1 MSVFC
6 PTPTQH
12 IHVPAV
18 AEPQT
23 YDILLMQK
31 RYRFRNLAHLL
42 GAADVSKAGDRIAGL
57 AAADEIEREA
67 ARTLLSQQTLQHLYD
82 TPLTDA
88 EGRIDSVMRINYD
101 IDMAIFATLRHMT
114 LGQLKD
120 LMLASKGPRI
130 RELGTALTGVMVA
143 AVTKL
148 LDVHELI
155 LLAKRLKHG
164 ASAQARTRVGLAGTL
179 SSRLQPNHPTDN
191 LAGISLL
198 TYAGLSMGA
207 GDALLGLNPAI
218 DTVDNISAVLHHLD
232 KLRRETGAPTQIC
245 VLSHIKT
252 QMACLQEGA
261 PVEIIFQS
269 LAGTERTLTDEFDV
283 TVELL
288 DQACALM
295 QTHGPLRDTGA
306 ENVMYFETGQG
317 SELTYN
323 KHNGLDMATCEA
335 LCYGLARRYRPFMVN
350 NVTGFIGP
358 ETHLDNFEMT
368 YSCLQDH
375 LMGKLMGL
383 PMGMAPCFT
392 LHSQVT
398 AEGQQMA
405 TELLAAAGANFFMD
419 VYLGNDRMLAYFDTS
434 GHDDQTLREIHEL
447 EPAPEYLSWAMDK
460 GIFVRDEDGG
470 LERGPN
476 WGKPEQFC
484 ASESDYQRLLESVP
498 AAYGFDNAGPR
509 PSNQVARTLR
519 SNQAV
524 AREAIYA
531 DLNVKQL
538 TDTLGFRQLVTRADS
553 REMHLSNPE
562 TGSYLDTHCR
572 LSLSPEF
579 TDVQILVTD
588 GLSAEAVHHNIEQLL
603 PVLQDGLQSR
613 GYHCG
618 QTIVCQYGRVKL
630 AEDIGRS
637 LQSQLVIN
645 LIGERPGGDA
655 MASRSLSA
663 YLAYRVADD
672 QRPQAAAFSGN
683 PDIEWEYSVISNI
696 YQKGLPATEAGSV
709 IAEKAIQIL
718 THGAAG
724 NRLES
729 LLKPHAAA

>member
-1 MSVFC
+1 MSIFC
-6 PTPTQH
+6 PTPLQQIDT
-12 IHVPAV
+12 PASTDPK
-18 AEPQT
+18 A

-31 RYRFRNLAHLL
+31 HYRFRNLAHLL

-57 AAADEIEREA
+57 AASDEIEREA
-67 ARTLLSQQTLQHLYD
+67 ARSLLSQQTLQHLYD

-88 EGRIDSVMRINYD
+88 EGRIDSVMRVNYD
-101 IDMAIFATLRHMT
+101 INPATFNTLRQLT
-114 LGQLKD
+114 LGELKD
-120 LMLASKGPRI
+120 LMLASKGARI
-130 RELGTALTGVMVA
+130 REIGQALTGVMVA

-155 LLAKRLKHG
+155 LLAKRLKNG
-164 ASAQARTRVGLAGTL
+164 AAAQARTRVGLPGTL

-232 KLRRETGAPTQIC
+232 RLRRETGAPTQIC

-252 QMACLQEGA
+252 QMACLQGGA
-261 PVEIIFQS
+261 PVEIMFQS

-288 DQACALM
+288 DQAYELM
-295 QTHGPLRDTGA
+295 QNHGPLRDSGA

-375 LMGKLMGL
+375 FMGKLMGL

-434 GHDDQTLREIHEL
+434 GHDDQTLREIHNL
-447 EPAPEYLSWAMDK
+447 EPAPEYLSWAMAK
-460 GIFVRDEDGG
+460 GIFIRNEEGE

-531 DLNVKQL
+531 DLNVNKL
-538 TDTLGFRQLVTRADS
+538 TDVLGFRQLITRANT
-553 REMHLSNPE
+553 RETHLSNPE
-562 TGSYLDTHCR
+562 TGAYLDTHCR
-572 LSLSPEF
+572 LSLVPEF

-588 GLSAEAVHHNIEQLL
+588 GLSAEAIHHNIEQLL

-613 GYHCG
+613 GYRCG
-618 QTIVCQYGRVKL
+618 QAVVCQYGRVKL
-630 AEDIGRS
+630 AEDIGNA
-637 LQSQLVIN
+637 LQSRLIIN

-655 MASRSLSA
+655 MASRSMSA
-663 YLAYRVADD
+663 YLAYRVADEH
-672 QRPQAAAFSGN
+672 QQQAAIFSGN

-724 NRLES
+724 NRLEAQ
-729 LLKPHAAA
+729 LKPHVAA